1 MEHVCG
7 SEEEDV
13 VNIACS
19 KRQLCGIAPG
29 EGGEG
34 AEKAVF
40 PEECNRAA

>member
-1 MEHVCG
+1 MEHMCG

-13 VNIACS
+13 VDVACPKCQS
-19 KRQLCGIAPG
+19 CGIAPG

-34 AEKAVF
+34 AKEAVF